1 MTLQELLLHRRGA
14 LSRRWLD
21 AVLAE
26 YGEQTAARWLRE
38 RDQFANPVGHTFAAG
53 LPQLLEAVA
62 AGGETPAGAL
72 TALEAMLRIRSVQDL
87 VPSRAVGFVYRLRDA
102 IRDELAAE
110 LAGGALSAELAAVE
124 GRIERL
130 AWLAFDTYV
139 RLREQ
144 VFRLRQ
150 EELKRSVASL
160 LRRWHG
166 GEVDGRGGPRAGVAP
181 PWPPLAPGQPRP
193 AAPESTGMEG
203 AAAPALAPS
212 DLVRLSSPAD
222 RREPR

>member
-1 MTLQELLLHRRGA
+1 MTLQALLVERRGG
-14 LSRRWLD
+14 LCRRWLD

-26 YGEQTAARWLRE
+26 YGEQTAARWSRE
-38 RDQFANPVGHTFAAG
+38 RDRFANPVGHSLAAG

-62 AGGETPAGAL
+62 AGGETPAGAG
-72 TALEAMLRIRSVQDL
+72 TALEAILRIRSVQDL
-87 VPSRAVGFVYRLRDA
+87 APSRAVGFVYRLRDA

-110 LAGGALSAELAAVE
+110 LAGGALAADLAAVD

-130 AWLAFDTYV
+130 AWLAFDVYV

-150 EELKRSVASL
+150 EELKRSVGSL

-166 GEVDGRGGPRAGVAP
+166 GELDDGAGGRGEAEPAEPAP
-181 PWPPLAPGQPRP
+181 TLA
-193 AAPESTGMEG
+193 S
-203 AAAPALAPS
+203 S
-212 DLVRLSSPAD
+212 DLVRLSPLPG
-222 RREPR
+222 RGVPR